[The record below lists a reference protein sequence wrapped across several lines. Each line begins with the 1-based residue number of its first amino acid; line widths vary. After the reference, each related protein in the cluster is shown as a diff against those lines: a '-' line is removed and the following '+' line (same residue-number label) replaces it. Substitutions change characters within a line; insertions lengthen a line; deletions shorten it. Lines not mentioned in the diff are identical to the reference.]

1 MNENEIRNNQI
12 NELKGNVIKKASD
25 LFGKAKDDLQIKRRL
40 DILIQRYVPYIL
52 DSYGIRNVDE
62 NVQDVI
68 YESLQTV
75 YNLDKNLDKKEDMF
89 DNILNYSIESRRE
102 EIINTNNNDLK
113 YELVD
118 VNNEF
123 FSRYLDE
130 KEKIDRNEKAE
141 QDENFTHEP
150 EFKSKVRQIL
160 ERKGIQN
167 EDVIYE
173 IENRVK
179 NTVRHIYEDYNE
191 ADKSIS
197 NNLEKICDE
206 EIGKYEQ
213 QVTTSRQDVKP
224 ENKEKNEF
232 TDFLQDGVN
241 SEREIV
247 ENDIYNVKDIDN
259 VNETEPNKDDLNKDN
274 KKNAL
279 PNNIIY

>member
-1 MNENEIRNNQI
+1 MNENEIKNKQI
-12 NELKGNVIKKASD
+12 EEIKESVINKVRD

-40 DILIQRYVPYIL
+40 DILIQRDVPDIL
-52 DSYGIRNVDE
+52 ESNGIRNVDE
-62 NVQDVI
+62 NVQDVLF
-68 YESLQTV
+68 ESLEPV
-75 YNLDKNLDKKEDMF
+75 YNLDKNLDEKE
-89 DNILNYSIESRRE
+89 NIFNNTLNYSIDSRRE
-102 EIINTNNNDLK
+102 EVMNTDNDDLK
-113 YELVD
+113 HEIND
-118 VNNEF
+118 VNKEL
-123 FSRYLDE
+123 FSRYSE
-130 KEKIDRNEKAE
+130 KKDNIDKKEKAE
-141 QDENFTHEP
+141 QDEYFTHEP
-150 EFKSKVRQIL
+150 EFKSRVRQIL

-179 NTVRHIYEDYNE
+179 NTVGHIYEDYNE

-197 NNLEKICDE
+197 NNLEEICDE
-206 EIGKYEQ
+206 ELGKYEQ

-241 SEREIV
+241 SEKEIV
-247 ENDIYNVKDIDN
+247 ENDIDN
-259 VNETEPNKDDLNKDN
+259 VNNEGEPNKDDLNKDN